1 MAGFTE
7 VLAGEMD
14 ANRLPGVV
22 ARLEA
27 VLGVK
32 VPAAVLDV

>member
-1 MAGFTE
+1 MAEVAG

-22 ARLEA
+22 TRLEA
-27 VLGVK
+27 VLGLK